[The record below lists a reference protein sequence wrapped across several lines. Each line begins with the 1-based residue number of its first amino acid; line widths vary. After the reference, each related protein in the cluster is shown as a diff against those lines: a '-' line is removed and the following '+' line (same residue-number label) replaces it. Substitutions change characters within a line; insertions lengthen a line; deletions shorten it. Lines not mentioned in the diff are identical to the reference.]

1 MNAREL
7 IRFTA
12 TSAVSHKLRSGLTAL
27 GIAIGVTAVVLLTSM
42 GEGLRTYMLAQFT
55 QFGTNIVGINPGKA
69 KTFGMPTG
77 VLNSARPLS
86 LADAQAL
93 KKLPYVRSTL
103 PTVQGSA
110 SVEGGG
116 RERQTIVSG
125 TGDELTTALSFRV
138 ALGKFLPPDDPNAP
152 RAFAVLGS
160 KLRSELFGT
169 RNPLGERIRVGG
181 QRYTVIGVMESKG
194 TMFGFDLDDAVYI
207 PVAKG
212 LELFNRQGLF
222 EIDVMYEKGAPVEEV
237 VEGVRRVLIA
247 RHGGEDFTITTQ
259 QQMLD
264 VLGSVLNVVTFA
276 VGALGGISLLVGG
289 VGIFTIMTIAVRERT
304 AEIGLLQAIGA
315 RRRQI
320 RNVFLGES
328 LLLAGIGGLCGIL
341 LGLGCIAVLG
351 LVAADIARKS
361 RLALHGAGGGRRA
374 AHRPDR
380 RRIAG
385 SASRAARSRRIP
397 PRRLR
402 PGR

>member
-1 MNAREL
+1 MNLGEV

-12 TSAVSHKLRSGLTAL
+12 SSAVSHRLRSGLTAL
-27 GIAIGVTAVVLLTSM
+27 GIAIGVTAVVLLTSI
-42 GEGLRTYMLAQFT
+42 GAGLRDYMLNQFT
-55 QFGTNIVGINPGKA
+55 QFGTNIIAVNPGKA
-69 KTFGMPTG
+69 KTFGMPAG
-77 VLNSARPLS
+77 VLNSSRPLS
-86 LADAQAL
+86 LDDARAL
-93 KKLPYVRSTL
+93 KRLPYVRSTL
-103 PTVQGSA
+103 PMVQGTA

-116 RERQTIVSG
+116 RERKTIVSG
-125 TGDELTTALSFRV
+125 TGDELPQALSFRV
-138 ALGKFLPPDDPNAP
+138 ALGEFLPPDNVSAP

-160 KLRSELFGT
+160 KLRSELFGV

-212 LELFNRQGLF
+212 LELFNREGLF
-222 EIDVMYEKGAPVEEV
+222 EIDVMYDEGAPVEEV
-237 VEGVRRVLIA
+237 VKAVSRVLIA

-259 QQMLD
+259 QQMLE

-320 RNVFLGES
+320 RDVFLGES
-328 LLLAGIGGLCGIL
+328 LLLAGIGGVSGIL
-341 LGLGCIAVLG
+341 LGLLCIAGLG
-351 LVAADIARKS
+351 VALPALPVSPAWAYMG
-361 RLALHGAGGGRRA
+361 LAVVVSLIIGL
-374 AHRPDR
+374 
-380 RRIAG
+380 IAG
-385 SASRAARSRRIP
+385 VMPAIRAARLDPVES
-397 PRRLR
+397 LR
-402 PGR
+402 AD

>member
-7 IRFTA
+7 VRFTA
-12 TSAVSHKLRSGLTAL
+12 TSAVSHRLRSGLTAL

-138 ALGKFLPPDDPNAP
+138 ALGKFLPPDDPSAP

-160 KLRSELFGT
+160 KVRSELFGS

-237 VEGVRRVLIA
+237 VEAVRRVLIA

-259 QQMLD
+259 
-264 VLGSVLNVVTFA
+264 
-276 VGALGGISLLVGG
+276 
-289 VGIFTIMTIAVRERT
+289 
-304 AEIGLLQAIGA
+304 
-315 RRRQI
+315 
-320 RNVFLGES
+320 
-328 LLLAGIGGLCGIL
+328 
-341 LGLGCIAVLG
+341 
-351 LVAADIARKS
+351 
-361 RLALHGAGGGRRA
+361 
-374 AHRPDR
+374 
-380 RRIAG
+380 
-385 SASRAARSRRIP
+385 
-397 PRRLR
+397 
-402 PGR
+402 

>member
-1 MNAREL
+1 MNLGEVV
-7 IRFTA
+7 RFTA
-12 TSAVSHKLRSGLTAL
+12 SSAVSHRLRSGLTAL
-27 GIAIGVTAVVLLTSM
+27 GIAIGVTAVVLLTSI
-42 GEGLRTYMLAQFT
+42 GAGLRDYMLTQFT
-55 QFGTNIVGINPGKA
+55 QFGTNIIAINAGKA
-69 KTFGMPTG
+69 KTFGLPAG
-77 VLNSARPLS
+77 VLNSSRPLS
-86 LADAQAL
+86 LDDAQAL
-93 KKLPYVRSTL
+93 KRLPYVRSTL
-103 PTVQGSA
+103 PTVQGTA

-116 RERQTIVSG
+116 RERKTVVSA
-125 TGDELTTALSFRV
+125 TGDELPQALSFRV
-138 ALGKFLPPDDPNAP
+138 ALGEFLPPDNVNAP

-160 KLRSELFGT
+160 KLRSELFDA

-212 LELFNRQGLF
+212 LELFNREGLF
-222 EIDVMYEKGAPVEEV
+222 EIDVMYEEDAPVEEV
-237 VEGVRRVLIA
+237 VKAINRVLIA

-320 RNVFLGES
+320 RDVFLGES
-328 LLLAGIGGLCGIL
+328 LLLAGVGGVSGIL
-341 LGLGCIAVLG
+341 LGLMCVAVLG
-351 LVAADIARKS
+351 VALPTLPVT
-361 RLALHGAGGGRRA
+361 LAWPYMALSVMVSLLIGL
-374 AHRPDR
+374 
-380 RRIAG
+380 IAG
-385 SASRAARSRRIP
+385 VMPAIRAARLDPVES
-397 PRRLR
+397 LR
-402 PGR
+402 AD

>member
-1 MNAREL
+1 MNFREVVQ
-7 IRFTA
+7 FTA
-12 TSAVSHKLRSGLTAL
+12 SSAGSHRLRSGLTAL
-27 GIAIGVTAVVLLTSM
+27 GIAIGVTAVVLLTSI
-42 GEGLRTYMLAQFT
+42 GTGLRDYMLTQFT
-55 QFGTNIVGINPGKA
+55 QFGTNIIAVNPGKA
-69 KTFGMPTG
+69 QTFGMPAG

-86 LADAQAL
+86 LDDAVAL
-93 KKLPYVRSTL
+93 KRLPYVRSTL
-103 PTVQGSA
+103 PMVQGTA

-125 TGDELTTALSFRV
+125 TGDELPQALSFRV
-138 ALGKFLPPDDPNAP
+138 ALGEFLPPDNLSAP

-160 KLRSELFGT
+160 KLRSELFGA
-169 RNPLGERIRVGG
+169 RNPLGARIRVGG

-212 LELFNRQGLF
+212 LELFNREGLF
-222 EIDVMYEKGAPVEEV
+222 EIDVMYEEGAPVEEV
-237 VEGVRRVLIA
+237 VKAVSRVLIA

-259 QQMLD
+259 QQMLE

-320 RNVFLGES
+320 RDVFLGES
-328 LLLAGIGGLCGIL
+328 LLLAGIGGFLGIL
-341 LGLGCIAVLG
+341 LGLLCIAVLG
-351 LVAADIARKS
+351 VALPSLPVSPAWAYMG
-361 RLALHGAGGGRRA
+361 LAVVVSLLIGL
-374 AHRPDR
+374 
-380 RRIAG
+380 IAG
-385 SASRAARSRRIP
+385 VLPAIRAARLDPVES
-397 PRRLR
+397 LR
-402 PGR
+402 AD

>member
-7 IRFTA
+7 VLFTA
-12 TSAVSHKLRSGLTAL
+12 TSAVSHKLRSGLTGL
-27 GIAIGVTAVVLLTSM
+27 GIAIGVAAVVLLTSM
-42 GEGLRTYMLAQFT
+42 GEGLRTYMVAEFT

-69 KTFGMPTG
+69 TTFGMPTG

-93 KKLPYVRSTL
+93 KRVPYVRAVL
-103 PTVQGSA
+103 PLVQGSA

-116 RERQTIVSG
+116 RERQTVVSG

-138 ALGKFLPPDDPNAP
+138 ALGKFLPPDDPTAP
-152 RAFAVLGS
+152 RSFAVLGS
-160 KLRSELFGT
+160 KLRSELFGA

-212 LELFNRQGLF
+212 LELFNREGLF
-222 EIDVMYEKGAPVEEV
+222 EIDVMYEKGAPVDEV
-237 VEGVRRVLIA
+237 VEAVKRVLTA

-264 VLGSVLNVVTFA
+264 VLGSVLNVVTLA

-320 RNVFLGES
+320 RDVFLGES
-328 LLLAGIGGLCGIL
+328 LLLAGFGGLCGIL

-351 LVAADIARKS
+351 LVLPTLPVRPAWPYMA
-361 RLALHGAGGGRRA
+361 LAVVVALLIGL
-374 AHRPDR
+374 
-380 RRIAG
+380 IAG
-385 SASRAARSRRIP
+385 VLPAVRAARLDPVES
-397 PRRLR
+397 LR
-402 PGR
+402 AD

>member
-1 MNAREL
+1 MNIGEV

-42 GEGLRTYMLAQFT
+42 GEGLRNYMLAQFT
-55 QFGTNIVGINPGKA
+55 QFGTNIVGVNPGKA

-103 PTVQGSA
+103 PQVQGSA

-160 KLRSELFGT
+160 KLRSELYGA

-181 QRYTVIGVMESKG
+181 QRYTVVGVMESKG

-237 VEGVRRVLIA
+237 VEAVRRVLIA

-276 VGALGGISLLVGG
+276 VGALGGISMLVGG

-320 RNVFLGES
+320 RDVFLGES

-341 LGLGCIAVLG
+341 LGLACIAVLHFLVPALPVSPAWPYMALAVVVALAIG
-351 LVAADIARKS
+351 LVAGVLPAV
-361 RLALHGAGGGRRA
+361 RA
-374 AHRPDR
+374 AQLDPVE
-380 RRIAG
+380 
-385 SASRAARSRRIP
+385 SLRAD
-397 PRRLR
+397 
-402 PGR
+402 

>member
-7 IRFTA
+7 VRFTA
-12 TSAVSHKLRSGLTAL
+12 ASAVAHRLRSGLTAL
-27 GIAIGVTAVVLLTSM
+27 GIAIGVAAVVLLTSM
-42 GEGLRTYMLAQFT
+42 GEGLRGYMLTQFT
-55 QFGTNIVGINPGKA
+55 QFGTNIVGVNPGKSQ
-69 KTFGMPTG
+69 TFGMSPG

-86 LADAQAL
+86 LADADAL
-93 KKLPYVRSTL
+93 RRLPYVRSIL
-103 PTVQGSA
+103 PLVQGTA

-116 RERQTIVSG
+116 RERQTVVSG
-125 TGDELTTALSFRV
+125 TGDQLTVALSFRV
-138 ALGKFLPPDDPNAP
+138 ALGKFLPPDDPNAA

-160 KLRSELFGT
+160 SLRRELFGT
-169 RNPLGERIRVGG
+169 RNPVGERIRVGG

-207 PVAKG
+207 PVGKG
-212 LELFNRQGLF
+212 LELFNREGLF
-222 EIDVMYEKGAPVEEV
+222 EIDVMYEEGAPVEEV
-237 VEGVRRVLIA
+237 VEAVRRVLIA

-320 RNVFLGES
+320 RDVFLGES
-328 LLLAGIGGLCGIL
+328 LLLAAVGGVGGIL
-341 LGLGCIAVLG
+341 LGLGCIAGLGVAVPALPVSPAWPYMALAVVVALVIG
-351 LVAADIARKS
+351 LVAGVLPAV
-361 RLALHGAGGGRRA
+361 RA
-374 AHRPDR
+374 AQLDPVD
-380 RRIAG
+380 
-385 SASRAARSRRIP
+385 SLRAE
-397 PRRLR
+397 
-402 PGR
+402 

>member
-7 IRFTA
+7 VRFTA
-12 TSAVSHKLRSGLTAL
+12 TSAVSHRLRSGLTAL

-42 GEGLRTYMLAQFT
+42 GEGLRNYMVAQFT
-55 QFGTNIVGINPGKA
+55 QFGTNIIGINPGKA
-69 KTFGMPTG
+69 QTHGLPTG

-93 KKLPYVRSTL
+93 KRLPYVRSTL
-103 PTVQGSA
+103 PFVQGSA

-138 ALGKFLPPDDPNAP
+138 ALGNFLPPDDPNTP
-152 RAFAVLGS
+152 RSFAVLGS

-237 VEGVRRVLIA
+237 VEAVRRVLTA

-264 VLGSVLNVVTFA
+264 VLGSVLNVVTIA

-304 AEIGLLQAIGA
+304 TEIGLLQAIGA

-320 RNVFLGES
+320 RDMFLGES

-341 LGLGCIAVLG
+341 LGLTCIAVLRFALPTLPVSPAWPYIALAVVVALLIG
-351 LVAADIARKS
+351 LIAGV
-361 RLALHGAGGGRRA
+361 LPAVRA
-374 AHRPDR
+374 AQLDPVE
-380 RRIAG
+380 
-385 SASRAARSRRIP
+385 SLRAD
-397 PRRLR
+397 
-402 PGR
+402 